1 MTASYFQKWKNKTG
15 NKKLFWQRHEAKGLN
30 QDPGIRKN
38 AGIFCVP
45 VLKKVFPMPE
55 SML

>member
-15 NKKLFWQRHEAKGLN
+15 NKKLFWQRHEAKGMN